1 MARTIKPHEYAEKRN
16 DILDAAQRLVYSK
29 GYERMTIQDILDDLH
44 ISSGA
49 FYHYFDSKQA
59 VMVALAARM
68 QDDMEQHL
76 QPISK
81 DANLSATEKL
91 QHAMATILRR
101 EISKNAETL
110 IIALLRVWFSDE
122 NALVRAKVDEA
133 RVERFA
139 PLLTE
144 IIRQGIRESSFT
156 TTHPELS
163 GELIL
168 SLIQGL
174 QYSIARVYFT
184 FEMDHDQQ
192 RFIEGNIAVF
202 DTYMEAIER
211 ALGAPPHL
219 LFRLDAETI
228 EEGLSINAEI
238 TSSRNDTRKDV
249 QL

>member
-1 MARTIKPHEYAEKRN
+1 MARTVKPHEYAEKRN

-29 GYERMTIQDILDDLH
+29 GYDRMTIQDILDDLH

-49 FYHYFDSKQA
+49 YYHYFDSKQA

-68 QDDMEQHL
+68 QDDMEQLL
-76 QPISK
+76 QPIAK
-81 DANLSATEKL
+81 DTNLSATEKL
-91 QHAMATILRR
+91 RRAMATILRR

-122 NALVRAKVDEA
+122 NALVRARVDEA

-144 IIRQGIRESSFT
+144 IVRQGIREGSFT

-174 QYSIARVYFT
+174 QYSIARVYST
-184 FEMDHDQQ
+184 FEVERDQQ

-202 DTYMEAIER
+202 DTYMETIER
-211 ALGAPPHL
+211 AIGAPPRL
-219 LFRLDAETI
+219 LFRLNAETI
-228 EEGLSINAEI
+228 EEGLAINAEI
-238 TSSRNDTRKDV
+238 TSSRDDTRKDE

>member
-1 MARTIKPHEYAEKRN
+1 MARTIKQQEYAAKRN
-16 DILDAAQRLVYSK
+16 DILDAAQRLIYSK
-29 GYERMTIQDILDDLH
+29 GYERMTIQDIQHDLR

-59 VMVALAARM
+59 VILALAARM
-68 QDDMEQHL
+68 QNDMEQLL
-76 QPISK
+76 QPLVK
-81 DANLSATEKL
+81 DAELPATEKL
-91 QHAMATILRR
+91 QRAMATMLRR

-110 IIALLRVWFSDE
+110 IITLLRVWFSDE

-156 TTHPELS
+156 ITHPELS

-168 SLIQGL
+168 SLIQGI
-174 QYSIARVYFT
+174 QYSLARVYSK
-184 FEMDHDQQ
+184 FEMEQDQE
-192 RFIEGNIAVF
+192 RFIEGSVAVF
-202 DTYMEAIER
+202 DTYMEAIEH
-211 ALGAPPHL
+211 ALDAPPNL
-219 LFRLDAETI
+219 LLRLDVETVK
-228 EEGLSINAEI
+228 EGLAINAEI
-238 TSSRNDTRKDV
+238 ISSRLNTRKDE

>member
-29 GYERMTIQDILDDLH
+29 GYERMTIQDILADLH

-68 QDDMEQHL
+68 QNDMEQLL
-76 QPISK
+76 QPIAK
-81 DANLSATEKL
+81 DVHLPATEKL
-91 QHAMATILRR
+91 QRAMATILRR

-144 IIRQGIRESSFT
+144 IVRQGIQEGSFT

-174 QYSIARVYFT
+174 QYSLARLYAT
-184 FEMDHDQQ
+184 FEIEHDQQ
-192 RFIEGNIAVF
+192 RFIKGNVAAF
-202 DTYMEAIER
+202 DAYMEAIER
-211 ALGAPPHL
+211 ALGAPSSL
-219 LFRLDAETI
+219 LFRLDAETVK
-228 EEGLSINAEI
+228 EGLAINAEI
-238 TSSRNDTRKDV
+238 TSSRNDTRKER

>member
-1 MARTIKPHEYAEKRN
+1 MARIVKQQEYAEKRN
-16 DILDAAQRLVYSK
+16 EILDAAQRLIYSK
-29 GYERMTIQDILDDLH
+29 GYERMTIQDIQHDLH

-68 QDDMEQHL
+68 QNDMEQLL
-76 QPISK
+76 QPIVS
-81 DANLSATEKL
+81 DPYLLATEKL
-91 QHAMATILRR
+91 RRAMATILRR

-110 IIALLRVWFSDE
+110 IITLLRVWFSDE

-144 IIRQGIRESSFT
+144 IVLQGIREGSFT
-156 TTHPELS
+156 ITHPELS

-174 QYSIARVYFT
+174 QYSLARVYAR
-184 FEMDHDQQ
+184 FELDHDQQ
-192 RFIEGNIAVF
+192 RFIEGSVAVF

-211 ALGAPPHL
+211 SLDAPPNL
-219 LFRLDAETI
+219 LFRLDAETAR
-228 EEGLSINAEI
+228 EGLVINAGI
-238 TSSRNDTRKDV
+238 TSNQSEA
-249 QL
+249 